1 LEQNFDAR
9 QFEGLRVVVKLN
21 SAFPFPMNLFRGFP
35 TKMFIN
41 KRPDGKFE
49 VARMLPGPQE
59 NDFEVLHTC
68 DDYQSAEEWAV
79 EWLKKDPGFGGV

>member
-1 LEQNFDAR
+1 MG

-21 SAFPFPMNLFRGFP
+21 SAFPFPMTLIRGFR
-35 TKMFIN
+35 TNLFIN

-49 VARMLPGPQE
+49 VARVLPGPEE

-68 DDYQSAEEWAV
+68 DDYQSASEWAL
-79 EWLKKDPGFGGV
+79 EGLKENRL